1 MASGILSLLQDRSPS
16 VSHTLPLSLVWRA
29 LSFPDTGLHVGTDKR
44 GLPIREAKLPP
55 SPGLHVVTAPVGA
68 HDALSGMGVG
78 TQQKVAKFM
87 GHRKS
92 QKLRGIYFFLIR
104 PRLDV
109 AIENAR
115 IDTAAAS
122 VAGHGS
128 SEDVIGEDPPVI
140 LGDDRQEQPVGFGRL
155 CTDRGHGRAAAIGP
169 FQLDARLAQDYP
181 GSFLCCA
188 QYAIRYLGLIQ
199 DHHGDP

>member
-55 SPGLHVVTAPVGA
+55 GPGLHVATAPVRA
-68 HDALSGMGVG
+68 HDALRGMGVG
-78 TQQKVAKFM
+78 AQQEVAELM
-87 GHRKS
+87 GHRES
-92 QKLRGIYFFLIR
+92 QKLRGVYSFLIR

-109 AIENAR
+109 PIKDAR
-115 IDTAAAS
+115 IDTAATSA
-122 VAGHGS
+122 AGHGS

-140 LGDDRQEQPVGFGRL
+140 LGDDRQEQPVRFGHL
-155 CTDRGHGRAAAIGP
+155 CTDRRYGRAAAIGP

-181 GSFLCCA
+181 GSFLCRA